1 MIIYRQLEKRKELKT
16 LAITLKAARVNKN
29 LTQAEAA
36 KLLGISKDSLWNY
49 ENGRSFP
56 DVRVIKKME
65 EVYELSY
72 DNLIFLPNDNG

>member
-56 DVRVIKKME
+56 DVRVVKKME

-72 DNLIFLPNDNG
+72 DNLIFLPNNNG

>member
-1 MIIYRQLEKRKELKT
+1 MT
-16 LAITLKAARVNKN
+16 ITLKAARVNKN

>member
-1 MIIYRQLEKRKELKT
+1 LV
-16 LAITLKAARVNKN
+16 ITLKAARVNKN

>member
-1 MIIYRQLEKRKELKT
+1 M
-16 LAITLKAARVNKN
+16 AITIRAARVNKG

-56 DVRVIKKME
+56 NVKVVKKME
-65 EVYELSY
+65 EVYGIPY
-72 DNLIFLPNDNG
+72 NNLIFLPKDNG

>member
-1 MIIYRQLEKRKELKT
+1 MIRYRQLEKKGAENM
-16 LAITLKAARVNKN
+16 AITLKAARVNKD

-56 DVRVIKKME
+56 DIRVVKKMV
-65 EVYELSY
+65 EVYGISY